1 MNKTLMAAGLAV
13 VLGACNSSKKSDGVD
28 TSAVNPFFT
37 EYTTPFGVPPFEQ
50 IKVEHYKPAFLKGM
64 EEQTAE
70 VEAIVNNPDKAT
82 FENTIVALDRS
93 GELLMKV
100 AYAFSGQASV
110 NTNDEIQALEQEL
123 SPLLSKHSDDISLNP
138 KLFARVKSV
147 YENQAKLNLDKEQKK
162 LLEETYKGFVRGG
175 ANLDA
180 DEQAELRKLNEQIS
194 MLELT
199 FGQNSLKETNAFQLV
214 VDKKEDLSGLPETL
228 IAAAATTAKEAGLD
242 GKWVFTLHNPSVMP
256 FLQYA
261 DNRVLREK
269 IYKAYVCRG
278 NNNNAN
284 DNQGCNQEVGCRPFG
299 KSQIIGL

>member
-228 IAAAATTAKEAGLD
+228 IAAAATTAKEAGT
-242 GKWVFTLHNPSVMP
+242 GW
-256 FLQYA
+256 
-261 DNRVLREK
+261 
-269 IYKAYVCRG
+269 
-278 NNNNAN
+278 
-284 DNQGCNQEVGCRPFG
+284 
-299 KSQIIGL
+299 KSGFHIA